1 MDKLTSSSLVICLV
15 IVSSQ
20 KLYTQTMKQSFGVF
34 LLVVCYY
41 TSAMALTINKDSLIR
56 VAKATTDQSQKAHIY
71 RDLADFYS
79 KKPEEVYYLKLL
91 YQLGKETKNKKI
103 VLDALTDLASSHTA
117 KMDFDSAF
125 YCINAIKKE
134 VDAQTENKHLSYL
147 RMKLFDARINKGK
160 EEAKDALDY
169 ELDLFK
175 SADKDNIYIRIER
188 AYISGAS
195 LIEFKNYQEA
205 NVHLEQAYQLANKLS
220 DRDDM
225 RYRIATL
232 WLYANNLRDQGRM
245 GECMEALESVVELYK
260 KNYEDNYQG
269 KRIYYNVDCNY
280 LQCYA
285 SLLMLAATLPK
296 EKLQHYIDEIKK
308 IGTTVT
314 DPRDRYSYLLAM
326 NNYYLFIQDY
336 PSSLAIINEQIG
348 IVRTLMP
355 KYLPF
360 KFKLQSD
367 IYEEMGDY
375 QNALEK
381 HKIYVHLKDS
391 FASQER
397 QEQLN
402 TLQVEYE
409 VDKLKYEKSNLESR
423 NKRMLLITLSIILL
437 LTITACIY
445 LYYNW
450 KKEKLMKMKL
460 FILHQ
465 KAGESERMKAE
476 FINSMCHEIRT
487 PLNSIVGFSEIIL
500 DEDCDDESKAEF
512 RELIKTNAGVLTSL
526 VDDMLVV
533 ANLDSSRELLPCK
546 VVNVSDICREEFG
559 KFEQRNRKPVKYVL
573 NVPEEEVVCS
583 TNAKHLSIVL
593 ENLLSNAC
601 KFTEEGCITL
611 ELLKSDSPDGIRIQ
625 ISDTGCG
632 IPLDKQ
638 EVVFERFS
646 KLDSFTQGN
655 GIGLFLCKII
665 ISRLMGS
672 IEIDSSYIGGTRF
685 VIFLP
690 AIEELKTES

>member
-1 MDKLTSSSLVICLV
+1 MRI
-15 IVSSQ
+15 I
-20 KLYTQTMKQSFGVF
+20 
-34 LLVVCYY
+34 
-41 TSAMALTINKDSLIR
+41 
-56 VAKATTDQSQKAHIY
+56 
-71 RDLADFYS
+71 
-79 KKPEEVYYLKLL
+79 
-91 YQLGKETKNKKI
+91 
-103 VLDALTDLASSHTA
+103 
-117 KMDFDSAF
+117 
-125 YCINAIKKE
+125 IK
-134 VDAQTENKHLSYL
+134 
-147 RMKLFDARINKGK
+147 
-160 EEAKDALDY
+160 
-169 ELDLFK
+169 
-175 SADKDNIYIRIER
+175 
-188 AYISGAS
+188 
-195 LIEFKNYQEA
+195 
-205 NVHLEQAYQLANKLS
+205 
-220 DRDDM
+220 
-225 RYRIATL
+225 
-232 WLYANNLRDQGRM
+232 
-245 GECMEALESVVELYK
+245 
-260 KNYEDNYQG
+260 G

-308 IGTTVT
+308 IGATVT

-326 NNYYLFIQDY
+326 NNYYLFKGDY
-336 PSSLAIINEQIG
+336 PSSLAVINEQIG
-348 IVRTLMP
+348 IIRTLMP
-355 KYLPF
+355 KYLPY

-381 HKIYVHLKDS
+381 HRIYVHLKDS

-409 VDKLKYEKSNLESR
+409 VDKLKYEKANLESK
-423 NKRMLLITLSIILL
+423 NKRMQLITLSIILL

-445 LYYNW
+445 LYYHW
-450 KKEKLMKMKL
+450 KKEKQMKMKL

-512 RELIKTNAGVLTSL
+512 RELIKMNAGVLTSL

-533 ANLDSSRELLPCK
+533 ANLDSSRELLPCE

-559 KFEQRNRKPVKYVL
+559 KFEQRNRKPIKYVL
-573 NVPEEEVVCS
+573 NVPEGEVVCS

-593 ENLLSNAC
+593 ENLLSNAY

-611 ELLKSDSPDGIRIQ
+611 ELQKSESPDGIRIQ
-625 ISDTGCG
+625 ICDTGCG

-638 EVVFERFS
+638 EVVFERFT

-655 GIGLFLCKII
+655 GIGLFLCKLI

-672 IEIDSSYIGGTRF
+672 IEIDSSYTGGTRF

-690 AIEELKTES
+690 AMEKLETK

>member
-1 MDKLTSSSLVICLV
+1 
-15 IVSSQ
+15 
-20 KLYTQTMKQSFGVF
+20 
-34 LLVVCYY
+34 
-41 TSAMALTINKDSLIR
+41 
-56 VAKATTDQSQKAHIY
+56 
-71 RDLADFYS
+71 
-79 KKPEEVYYLKLL
+79 
-91 YQLGKETKNKKI
+91 
-103 VLDALTDLASSHTA
+103 
-117 KMDFDSAF
+117 
-125 YCINAIKKE
+125 
-134 VDAQTENKHLSYL
+134 
-147 RMKLFDARINKGK
+147 
-160 EEAKDALDY
+160 
-169 ELDLFK
+169 
-175 SADKDNIYIRIER
+175 
-188 AYISGAS
+188 
-195 LIEFKNYQEA
+195 
-205 NVHLEQAYQLANKLS
+205 
-220 DRDDM
+220 
-225 RYRIATL
+225 
-232 WLYANNLRDQGRM
+232 
-245 GECMEALESVVELYK
+245 
-260 KNYEDNYQG
+260 
-269 KRIYYNVDCNY
+269 
-280 LQCYA
+280 
-285 SLLMLAATLPK
+285 
-296 EKLQHYIDEIKK
+296 
-308 IGTTVT
+308 
-314 DPRDRYSYLLAM
+314 
-326 NNYYLFIQDY
+326 
-336 PSSLAIINEQIG
+336 
-348 IVRTLMP
+348 
-355 KYLPF
+355 
-360 KFKLQSD
+360 
-367 IYEEMGDY
+367 
-375 QNALEK
+375 
-381 HKIYVHLKDS
+381 
-391 FASQER
+391 
-397 QEQLN
+397 
-402 TLQVEYE
+402 
-409 VDKLKYEKSNLESR
+409 
-423 NKRMLLITLSIILL
+423 MLLITLSIILL

-533 ANLDSSRELLPCK
+533 ANLDSSRELLPCE

-655 GIGLFLCKII
+655 GIGLFLSKII